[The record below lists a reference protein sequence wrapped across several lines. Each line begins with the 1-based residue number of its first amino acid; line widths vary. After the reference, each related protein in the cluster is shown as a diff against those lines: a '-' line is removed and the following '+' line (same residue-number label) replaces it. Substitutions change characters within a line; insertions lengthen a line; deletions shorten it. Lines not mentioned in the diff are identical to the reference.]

1 MENIR
6 PSAELRNKY
15 NEISNLCKETRE
27 PVYITVN
34 GHGDTV
40 ILSLEQFNQI
50 QAELELLK
58 MLSESED
65 DVRNNKVKPVADTFN
80 DIRKKLEL

>member
-1 MENIR
+1 M
-6 PSAELRNKY
+6 
-15 NEISNLCKETRE
+15 
-27 PVYITVN
+27 
-34 GHGDTV
+34 
-40 ILSLEQFNQI
+40 

-65 DVRNNKVKPVADTFN
+65 DVRNGRLAPVENTFN